1 MKSSINNDELL
12 SYLKEHLTLNVEIKK
27 SSVLYSNTLNVKV
40 DLLFDN
46 KIVTSSSD
54 HVYLHELE

>member
-12 SYLKEHLTLNVEIKK
+12 FYLKEHLTLNVEIKK
-27 SSVLYSNTLNVKV
+27 SSALYSNTLNVKV

-46 KIVTSSSD
+46 KIR
-54 HVYLHELE
+54 LCLFA